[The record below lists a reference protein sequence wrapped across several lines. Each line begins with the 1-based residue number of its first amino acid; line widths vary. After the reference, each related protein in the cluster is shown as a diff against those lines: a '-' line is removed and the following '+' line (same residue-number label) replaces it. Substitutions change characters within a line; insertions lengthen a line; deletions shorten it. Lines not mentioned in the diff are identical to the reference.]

1 MGICQFTK
9 TKIGLFSDNNLQRQ
23 QGIQMNTTDFLNI
36 ATAICPDR
44 EMMVFHDKR
53 WTFEKT
59 NDRVNRLANA
69 LIGLGIEKG
78 DRVGILQVNCYQY
91 VETYFALAKI
101 GAILVPLNFRA
112 KADELSY
119 MLANA
124 ETKLLFVGARYLDMM
139 AKMLAQLPSVE
150 NCVSIDEKKDG
161 RLFYEDLINQASSEE
176 VFTEIDDEDITILMY
191 TAGTTGRPKGVPL
204 KHSGFASYILDSVDP
219 ADPEIEERNLLTVPL
234 YHIAGIQAML
244 AAVYGG
250 RTLVL
255 MKQFETKEWLETV
268 QKEHANRAMLVP
280 TMLKW
285 IIDDPDFNSYDLS
298 SLKVITYGAAPMP
311 YEVIKKAIELLPSA
325 RFINAFGQTETAST
339 ITYLGPEDHVIE
351 GTEEEKE
358 KKLKRL
364 TSSIGK
370 PLADVEVKIINEE
383 GKTLPCY
390 EVGEIVARGPRIM
403 SGYWKDEEKTAQVM
417 TPDGWLK
424 TSDTGYIDEE
434 GYIYLAGRADD
445 LIIRG
450 GENISPKEV
459 EDVLYSHPK
468 VEDAAVIGVS
478 DPEWGQECRAIVVL
492 KPGERATEE
501 EIIDHCK
508 TLAGFKRPKSVI
520 FIDELPRNQV
530 GKVLKVKLRE
540 QYGHS

>member
-1 MGICQFTK
+1 
-9 TKIGLFSDNNLQRQ
+9 
-23 QGIQMNTTDFLNI
+23 MNTTDFLNI
-36 ATAICPDR
+36 AHAICPDR
-44 EMMVFHDKR
+44 ELMVFDGKR
-53 WTFEKT
+53 WTFDQT

-69 LIGLGIEKG
+69 LIGLGVKKE
-78 DRVGILQVNCYQY
+78 DRIGILQVNCHQY
-91 VETYFALAKI
+91 IETYFAAAKI

-124 ETKLLFVGARYLDMM
+124 ETKLLFVGARYLDMTDR
-139 AKMLAQLPSVE
+139 MLPDLPSVQH
-150 NCVSIDEKKDG
+150 CISLDEKAEG
-161 RLFYEDLINQASSEE
+161 RQAYENLIRSASSEE
-176 VFTEIDDEDITILMY
+176 VFVEIDDEDITILMY

-204 KHSGFASYILDSVDP
+204 KHSGFVSYILDSVDP
-219 ADPEIEERNLLTVPL
+219 ADPDIEEKNLLTVPL

-255 MKQFETKEWLETV
+255 MSQFEVKEWLESV
-268 QKEHANRAMLVP
+268 QTERANRAMLVP

-285 IIDDPDFNSYDLS
+285 IIDDPEFSKYDLS

-311 YEVIKKAIELLPSA
+311 YEVIKRAIELLPSA

-339 ITYLGPEDHVIE
+339 ITFLGPEDHIIE
-351 GTEEEKE
+351 GSEEERE

-370 PLADVEVKIINEE
+370 PLPDVQVQIVDPEGNEMPI
-383 GKTLPCY
+383 G
-390 EVGEIVARGPRIM
+390 EVGEIMAKGPRIM
-403 SGYWKDEEKTAQVM
+403 AGYWKDEEKTAQVM
-417 TPDGWLK
+417 TADGWLR
-424 TSDTGYIDEE
+424 TGDTGYMDEE

-459 EDVLYSHPK
+459 EDALYSHPK
-468 VEDAAVIGVS
+468 IEDAAVIGIP
-478 DPEWGQECRAIVVL
+478 DPEWGQECRAVVVL
-492 KPGERATEE
+492 KEGQNATEE
-501 EIIDHCK
+501 EIIEHCRC
-508 TLAGFKRPKSVI
+508 LAGFKRPKSIV
-520 FIDELPRNQV
+520 FIDELPLNQV
-530 GKVLKVKLRE
+530 GKVLKNKLRE
-540 QYGHS
+540 LYGQP